1 MPRHRRGRL
10 RAARAATAYAV
21 LIALGGT
28 VLALPIALKS
38 AADPA
43 ILSVRDEC
51 AQALRLRKRNNHF
64 CWEFSAGTMER
75 LVGLRTYLSDT
86 LTARSFVRDVA
97 VKTLNQQLLDTAR
110 LCRHVGR

>member
-1 MPRHRRGRL
+1 
-10 RAARAATAYAV
+10 
-21 LIALGGT
+21 
-28 VLALPIALKS
+28 
-38 AADPA
+38 
-43 ILSVRDEC
+43 
-51 AQALRLRKRNNHF
+51 
-64 CWEFSAGTMER
+64 MER